1 MDDDRDACQIF
12 HIDEEKVLKLKA
24 GLIGE
29 YKALT
34 LSEIFKAL
42 GDPTRVKIL
51 YTLMENELC
60 VCDIASL
67 LGMTVSA
74 ISHQLRLLRNLK
86 IVKYR
91 KEGKMVYYSLDDE
104 HIKKLLEM
112 GVTHVEE

>member
-1 MDDDRDACQIF
+1 MNEEGACQIF
-12 HIDEEKVLKLKA
+12 HIDEEKVLKLKE

-67 LGMTVSA
+67 LEMTVSA

-86 IVKYR
+86 LVKFR

-104 HIKKLLEM
+104 HVKKLLEM
-112 GVTHVEE
+112 GVEHAEE

>member
-1 MDDDRDACQIF
+1 MNEEGACQIF
-12 HIDEEKVLKLKA
+12 HVDEEKVLKLKEE
-24 GLIGE
+24 LIGE

-60 VCDIASL
+60 VCDIATL
-67 LGMTVSA
+67 LEMTVSA

-86 IVKYR
+86 LIVWR
-91 KEGKMVYYSLDDE
+91 SLE
-104 HIKKLLEM
+104 AG
-112 GVTHVEE
+112 GVIVVAP